1 MKTKTDFRPYLI
13 RLFVV
18 FLISLVIVIVISEGA
33 HFLQNDQN
41 DRAPKTVQLVIPSG
55 TADRVAAGESAPG
68 IPQDMVFVLGDV
80 LEVKNEDKVPHQLG
94 PVWVPPGATGSLV
107 LENANKYSF
116 TCSFVPS
123 HYLGLDVRQGT
134 TLAVRMTAI
143 LFATPTTTAFFF
155 IYSLLV
161 FPVKP
166 RQKTVAVET
175 GS

>member
-18 FLISLVIVIVISEGA
+18 FLISLAVVVAISEGA

-55 TADRVAAGESAPG
+55 TADRIAAGESAPG

-143 LFATPTTTAFFF
+143 LFATPTTMALFF

-166 RQKTVAVET
+166 RQKTAAVET

>member
-18 FLISLVIVIVISEGA
+18 FLISLAIVIVISEGA

-55 TADRVAAGESAPG
+55 TADRIAAGESAPG
-68 IPQDMVFVLGDV
+68 IPKDMVFVLGDV

-134 TLAVRMTAI
+134 TLAVRLTAI
-143 LFATPTTTAFFF
+143 MFATPTTTAFFF

-166 RQKTVAVET
+166 RQETAAVET